1 MRKYLTT
8 NPIDMSA
15 LQQATIIFEYAKKR
29 KRVPL
34 LESVLEETQNDSE
47 RLLLDS
53 AIKDIQCGNEW
64 ISDETQKIYLEKFPH
79 DDFPLYPFLEVCGLP
94 ALFKKGDIIRKGN
107 EFYYVGFLPVLI
119 AGHCDFSDECY
130 LCYPLSYPVKNE
142 EDLLYAHAHI
152 HVCEAERA
160 SLKKLTPQQMN
171 VYRRIRTLLMRKYS
185 RLMRKLH

>member
-1 MRKYLTT
+1 MTT

-53 AIKDIQCGNEW
+53 AINK
-64 ISDETQKIYLEKFPH
+64 KIYLEKFPH

>member
-34 LESVLEETQNDSE
+34 LESVLEETHNDSE

-79 DDFPLYPFLEVCGLP
+79 DDFPLYPFLEVCG
-94 ALFKKGDIIRKGN
+94 
-107 EFYYVGFLPVLI
+107 
-119 AGHCDFSDECY
+119 
-130 LCYPLSYPVKNE
+130 
-142 EDLLYAHAHI
+142 
-152 HVCEAERA
+152 
-160 SLKKLTPQQMN
+160 
-171 VYRRIRTLLMRKYS
+171 
-185 RLMRKLH
+185 